1 MIVVFM
7 LSKPNKF
14 KKFKIPRRRYKK
26 QKEKKKAIPNSS
38 AFPNDQTDNFLNL
51 WFVFITSEF
60 WLFSR
65 LIWVNFS
72 TKTTSPADPILLTL
86 CPSHKIGMCTLLFCA
101 TLSISFSL
109 MLGFWLRIILHLGLD
124 KPPSPPFPSS
134 LVTSFHLSLFD
145 LFYERSSHYWCITS
159 FFVSILKLN
168 LYPIRVLNIQI
179 SLN

>member
-1 MIVVFM
+1 MNTDECTCKMWLWYLCYRSQINSRN
-7 LSKPNKF
+7 LKF
-14 KKFKIPRRRYKK
+14 PGEDIYK
-26 QKEKKKAIPNSS
+26 KKKAIPNSS

-109 MLGFWLRIILHLGLD
+109 MLGFWTSNHFTFGTWQTSQSTLSELSRHF
-124 KPPSPPFPSS
+124 FPS
-134 LVTSFHLSLFD
+134 LFVW
-145 LFYERSSHYWCITS
+145 F
-159 FFVSILKLN
+159 ILWE
-168 LYPIRVLNIQI
+168 I
-179 SLN
+179 